1 MDIIVDKEN
10 TGIRIDKYI
19 STREDFSRVAI
30 QRMIDNGKILV
41 NGKIVKTGTQELA
54 EEIEESGY
62 EKYKK
67 ANE

>member
-41 NGKIVKTGTQELA
+41 NGTNVKV
-54 EEIEESGY
+54 
-62 EKYKK
+62 
-67 ANE
+67 